1 MRVRGGLDGRGQ
13 SAKASPKTSR
23 LPLRGS
29 YGPDN
34 WIPPIITT
42 GVGKGLACSP
52 KPWLVV
58 GEGRQTSL
66 RPR

>member
-23 LPLRGS
+23 LPLHGS
-29 YGPDN
+29 HGLDN

-42 GVGKGLACSP
+42 GVGKGLECSP
-52 KPWLVV
+52 
-58 GEGRQTSL
+58 
-66 RPR
+66 

>member
-42 GVGKGLACSP
+42 GIGKGLVCSP
-52 KPWLVV
+52 SPPA
-58 GEGRQTSL
+58 RS
-66 RPR
+66 